1 MIGRITG
8 WVAAAAVLTVGACG
22 PANQKARVRVTYE
35 QVADFA
41 DFRLAPDSNDSHGAG
56 NDGIFVMYRVKKID
70 NTGSQA
76 QSFTFKS
83 SDLVMITDSKTT
95 NEDTGSDAI
104 LLGSQLASPIT
115 VPAGQVV
122 QKPKGLGCVIK
133 VARATDPKT
142 LVGKMIDPIHTIDPK
157 QPVSME
163 RVPGNTSE
171 AAVSNALPGPL
182 QNLCNTK

>member
-1 MIGRITG
+1 MMGRISG
-8 WVAAAAVLTVGACG
+8 GVAVAVAALAACG
-22 PANQKARVRVTYE
+22 PANEKARVHVMYE

-41 DFRLAPDSNDSHGAG
+41 DYRLAPDSNDSHAASP
-56 NDGIFVMYRVKKID
+56 DGIFVMYRIKRID
-70 NTGSQA
+70 NTGAQA
-76 QSFTFKS
+76 KPFTFKS
-83 SDLVMITDSKTT
+83 HDLVMITGSKTT
-95 NEDTGSDAI
+95 NEETDADNI

-115 VPAGQVV
+115 VPAGQVM

-142 LVGKMIDPIHTIDPK
+142 LVGKMIDPLHTVDPG
-157 QPVSME
+157 QPVSMD
-163 RVPGNTSE
+163 RTPGNTSE